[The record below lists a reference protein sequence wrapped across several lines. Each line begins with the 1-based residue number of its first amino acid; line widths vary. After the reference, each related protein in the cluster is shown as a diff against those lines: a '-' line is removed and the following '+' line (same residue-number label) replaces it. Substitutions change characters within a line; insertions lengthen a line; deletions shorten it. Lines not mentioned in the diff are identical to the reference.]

1 MSTGTSIIRT
11 PDDPRRPV
19 VAGVAGGVA
28 TSTVAVALGATD
40 AGVFTG
46 RPVDVLTCRATGDSL
61 IRAAR
66 AARLITAGGRPAPV
80 VAVTA
85 ADSSGP
91 SRPVSA
97 RLRLL
102 EPHTS
107 GVIVLPYV
115 RRWSSISTP
124 LGEIAALT
132 GRPREVPRPLRRY
145 ATAVRALHHAVRQ
158 LVGPAA
164 AAPARAAQPA
174 AHRPLPRAT
183 GRDLIR

>member
-1 MSTGTSIIRT
+1 MPTGART
-11 PDDPRRPV
+11 RNTADVRRRPV

-46 RPVDVLTCRATGDSL
+46 RPVDVITCRATGDSL
-61 IRAAR
+61 IRAAT
-66 AARLITAGGRPAPV
+66 AAQLIIGDGRRPPV

-85 ADSSGP
+85 ANSSGP

-115 RRWSSISTP
+115 RRWASVAAP
-124 LGEIAALT
+124 LNEVAALAS
-132 GRPREVPRPLRRY
+132 RPQEVSRQLRGY
-145 ATAVRALHHAVRQ
+145 AATLCSLQNAVRQ
-158 LVGPAA
+158 LVGPPASA
-164 AAPARAAQPA
+164 QPRSTAAPMHRPSSRAAGKA
-174 AHRPLPRAT
+174 ALR
-183 GRDLIR
+183 